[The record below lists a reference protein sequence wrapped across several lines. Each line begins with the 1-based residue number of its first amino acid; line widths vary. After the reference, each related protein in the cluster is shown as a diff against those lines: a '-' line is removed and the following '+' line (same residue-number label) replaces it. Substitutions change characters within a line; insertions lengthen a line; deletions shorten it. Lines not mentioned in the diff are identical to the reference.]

1 MKKFLLIIFVFA
13 VQFSFSQEKTASD
26 NVSLESNQKEFIYH
40 EVKFGETVAL
50 LYKKYL
56 VNPKE
61 IYKSNEG
68 ISDGIVAGTILKI
81 PVTND
86 YRKKR
91 GNKLIMNNKEI
102 IAYK

>member
-1 MKKFLLIIFVFA
+1 MKKYLLVVFILA
-13 VQFSFSQEKTASD
+13 VQFSFSQEKKSLE
-26 NVSLESNQKEFIYH
+26 NVSLDSNQKEYIYH

-61 IYKSNEG
+61 IYKANEG
-68 ISDGIVAGTILKI
+68 ISDGIVAGTVLKI

-86 YRKKR
+86 YRKKQ
-91 GNKLIMNNKEI
+91 GNQLIANNKEI